1 MIECESLKIG
11 LLGIPNMLK
20 KSFFYSFLILLCS
33 GIIQHA
39 AAKQF
44 LPDAPKI
51 NAKAWIIV
59 DADTGYVIAEN
70 NADETLPPASLAKMM
85 TTYITSNEIKEN
97 RLKEDD
103 LVLISDNA
111 WELGG
116 AKTDGS
122 TMFLSPR
129 SRVSVIDLMHGVI
142 IQSGNDAAIALAE
155 HISGGETAFAD
166 NMNFQ
171 AEQLGMTNTYYAN
184 STGLPAEGMV
194 TTARDLTV
202 IARAIINEHPQY
214 YSIYSKKYFSH
225 NNINQP
231 NRNRLLW
238 RDSSIDGLKTG
249 HTQEAGYCLVA
260 SSKRRGMRLISAV
273 LGAKSDESRARESQK
288 LFSYGFRHFETKKVY
303 STGEIIKENAAL
315 WYGEEDFLNLTVA
328 EDITLTYPR
337 GERKNLAAEII
348 VDNEIKAPI
357 TAGQVLGS
365 LEVTLDGKS
374 MVNVP
379 LVAEKD
385 IPQAGLLS
393 RIFDWILLFF
403 TQLIS

>member
-1 MIECESLKIG
+1 MVLF
-11 LLGIPNMLK
+11 GIPTMLN
-20 KSFFYSFLILLCS
+20 KSFSLSLLILLCTLVNPF
-33 GIIQHA
+33 A

-44 LPDAPKI
+44 LPDAPSVD
-51 NAKAWIIV
+51 AKAWILV
-59 DADTGYVIAEN
+59 DADTGYVIAEQ

-85 TTYITSNEIKEN
+85 TTYITSKEIAEN

-103 LVLISDNA
+103 LVVISDNA

-129 SRVSVIDLMHGVI
+129 SKVPVIDLMRGVI
-142 IQSGNDAAIALAE
+142 IQSGNDAAISLAE
-155 HISGGETAFAD
+155 HISGGETAFSD

-171 AEQLGMTNTYYAN
+171 AELMGMTNTYYMNA
-184 STGLPAEGMV
+184 TGLPAEGMV
-194 TTARDLTV
+194 TSARDLT
-202 IARAIINEHPQY
+202 ILAKAIINEHPDY
-214 YSIYSKKYFSH
+214 YSIYSEKYFSH

-249 HTQEAGYCLVA
+249 HTKEAGYCLVA

-273 LGAKSDESRARESQK
+273 LGAKSDDSRARESQK
-288 LFSYGFRHFETKKVY
+288 LFSYGFRHFETKKIY
-303 STGEIIKENAAL
+303 SAGELIKENAAL
-315 WYGEEDFLNLTVA
+315 WYGEEDFLNLTV
-328 EDITLTYPR
+328 ENDITLTYPK
-337 GERKNLAAEII
+337 GEKKNLSAQIT
-348 VDNEIKAPI
+348 VDNEISAPI

-365 LEVTLDGKS
+365 LEVTLDGKIMTQVS
-374 MVNVP
+374 

-385 IPQAGLLS
+385 IAEAGFFS
-393 RIFDWILLFF
+393 RFFDWILLFF
-403 TQLIS
+403 TQLLS

>member
-1 MIECESLKIG
+1 MVLF
-11 LLGIPNMLK
+11 GIPTMLN
-20 KSFFYSFLILLCS
+20 KSFSLSLFILLCTLANPF
-33 GIIQHA
+33 A

-51 NAKAWIIV
+51 DAKAWILV
-59 DADTGYVIAEN
+59 DADTGYVIAEQ

-85 TTYITSNEIKEN
+85 TTYIASKEISEN
-97 RLKEDD
+97 RLKADD

-129 SRVSVIDLMHGVI
+129 SKVPVIDLIRGVI
-142 IQSGNDAAIALAE
+142 IQSGNDAAISLAE
-155 HISGGETAFAD
+155 HISGGETAFSD

-171 AEQLGMTNTYYAN
+171 AELMGMTNTYYMNA
-184 STGLPAEGMV
+184 TGLPAEGMV
-194 TTARDLTV
+194 TSARDLT
-202 IARAIINEHPQY
+202 ILAKAIINEHPEY
-214 YSIYSKKYFSH
+214 YSIYSEKYFSH

-249 HTQEAGYCLVA
+249 HTEEAGYCLVA

-273 LGAKSDESRARESQK
+273 LGAKSDDSRARESQK
-288 LFSYGFRHFETKKVY
+288 LFSYGFRHFETKKIY
-303 STGEIIKENAAL
+303 SAGELIKENAAL
-315 WYGEEDFLNLTVA
+315 WYGEEDFLNLTV
-328 EDITLTYPR
+328 ENDITLTYPK
-337 GERKNLAAEII
+337 GDKKNLSAQIT
-348 VDNEIKAPI
+348 VDNEISAPI
-357 TAGQVLGS
+357 TAGQILGS
-365 LEVTLDGKS
+365 LEITLDGKT
-374 MVNVP
+374 MTQVP

-385 IPQAGLLS
+385 IAEAGFFS
-393 RIFDWILLFF
+393 RFFDWILLFF
-403 TQLIS
+403 TQLLS

>member
-1 MIECESLKIG
+1 MSK
-11 LLGIPNMLK
+11 NW
-20 KSFFYSFLILLCS
+20 FLYVATILLFS
-33 GIIQHA
+33 GANQLA
-39 AAKQF
+39 TAKQF
-44 LPDAPKI
+44 LPDPPQI
-51 NAKAWIIV
+51 DAKAWILI
-59 DADTGYVIAEN
+59 DAQTGYVIAEH
-70 NADETLPPASLAKMM
+70 NADEGLPPASLAKMM
-85 TTYITSNEIKEN
+85 TTYITSKEIKEN

-111 WELGG
+111 WKLGG

-129 SRVSVIDLMHGVI
+129 SKVPVLDLMHGVI

-166 NMNFQ
+166 NMNYH
-171 AEQLGMTNTYYAN
+171 AELLGMTNTYYAN
-184 STGLPAEGMV
+184 ATGLPAEGMV
-194 TTARDLTV
+194 TSARDLTI
-202 IARAIINEHPQY
+202 IARAIINEHSDY

-249 HTQEAGYCLVA
+249 HTKEAGYCLVS
-260 SSKRRGMRLISAV
+260 SSKRRGTRLISAV

-288 LFSYGFRHFETKKVY
+288 LFSYGFRHFDTKKIY
-303 STGEIIKENAAL
+303 STGEIIKENAPL
-315 WYGEEDFLNLTVA
+315 WYGKEDFVNLTIA
-328 EDITLTYPR
+328 DDITLTFPK
-337 GERKNLAAEII
+337 GEQKNLSAQITI
-348 VDNEIKAPI
+348 DNEIKAPI
-357 TAGQVLGS
+357 TAGQKLGR
-365 LEVTLDGKS
+365 LEISLDGKN
-374 MVNVP
+374 MVDVP

-385 IPQAGLLS
+385 IPQAGLFARL
-393 RIFDWILLFF
+393 FDWILLFV

>member
-1 MIECESLKIG
+1 
-11 LLGIPNMLK
+11 MLK
-20 KSFFYSFLILLCS
+20 KSFLYSFVILLFS
-33 GIIQHA
+33 GLAHHA
-39 AAKQF
+39 LAKQF

-51 NAKAWIIV
+51 NAKAWILV
-59 DADTGYVIAEN
+59 DADTGYIIAEN

-85 TTYITSNEIKEN
+85 TTYITSKEIEEN

-129 SRVSVIDLMHGVI
+129 SKVPVIDLMRGVI

-155 HISGGETAFAD
+155 HINGGETAFAD

-171 AEQLGMTNTYYAN
+171 AELLGMTNTYYAN

-194 TTARDLTV
+194 TTARDLTQL
-202 IARAIINEHPQY
+202 AKAIINEHPKY
-214 YSIYSKKYFSH
+214 YSIYSEKYFSH

-249 HTQEAGYCLVA
+249 HTEEAGYCLVA

-273 LGAKSDESRARESQK
+273 LGANSDESRARESQK
-288 LFSYGFRHFETKKVY
+288 LFSYGFRHFETKKIYTV
-303 STGEIIKENAAL
+303 GEIIKENAAL
-315 WYGEEDFLNLTVA
+315 WYGAEDFLNLTIADDV
-328 EDITLTYPR
+328 TLTYPR
-337 GERKNLAAEII
+337 GEKKNLAAEIT
-348 VDNEIKAPI
+348 VNNEIKAPI

-374 MVNVP
+374 LISVP

-385 IPQAGLLS
+385 IAEAGFLS

>member
-1 MIECESLKIG
+1 MVLF
-11 LLGIPNMLK
+11 GIPTMLN
-20 KSFFYSFLILLCS
+20 KSLSFSLLILLCTL
-33 GIIQHA
+33 INPFA

-51 NAKAWIIV
+51 DAKAWILV
-59 DADTGYVIAEN
+59 DADTGYVIAEQ

-85 TTYITSNEIKEN
+85 TTYIASKEIAEN

-129 SRVSVIDLMHGVI
+129 SKVPVIDLMRGVI
-142 IQSGNDAAIALAE
+142 IQSGNDAAISLAE

-171 AEQLGMTNTYYAN
+171 AEQMGMTNTYFMNA
-184 STGLPAEGMV
+184 TGLPAEGMV
-194 TTARDLTV
+194 STARDLT
-202 IARAIINEHPQY
+202 ILAKAIINEHPAHY
-214 YSIYSKKYFSH
+214 IIYSEKYFSH

-249 HTQEAGYCLVA
+249 HTEEAGYCLVS

-273 LGAKSDESRARESQK
+273 LGAKSDDSRARESQK
-288 LFSYGFRHFETKKVY
+288 LFSYGFRHFETKKIY
-303 STGEIIKENAAL
+303 SAGEIIKENAAL
-315 WYGEEDFLNLTVA
+315 WYGEEDFLNLTV
-328 EDITLTYPR
+328 ENDITLTYPK
-337 GERKNLAAEII
+337 GEKRNLSAQIT
-348 VDNEIKAPI
+348 VDNEISAPI
-357 TAGQVLGS
+357 TAGQILGN
-365 LEVTLDGKS
+365 LEVTLDGKI
-374 MVNVP
+374 MTQVP

-385 IPQAGLLS
+385 IAEAGFFS
-393 RIFDWILLFF
+393 RFFDWILLFF
-403 TQLIS
+403 TQLLS

>member
-1 MIECESLKIG
+1 
-11 LLGIPNMLK
+11 MLK
-20 KSFFYSFLILLCS
+20 KSFLYSFLIILFS
-33 GIIQHA
+33 GLAHHA

-51 NAKAWIIV
+51 NAKAWILI

-70 NADETLPPASLAKMM
+70 NSDETLPPASLAKMM
-85 TTYITSNEIKEN
+85 TTYITSKEIEEN

-129 SRVSVIDLMHGVI
+129 SKVPVIDLMRGVI

-155 HISGGETAFAD
+155 HINGGETAFAD

-171 AEQLGMTNTYYAN
+171 AELLGMTNTYYAN

-194 TTARDLTV
+194 TTARDLTQL
-202 IARAIINEHPQY
+202 AKAIINEHPQY
-214 YSIYSKKYFSH
+214 YSIYSEKYFSH

-249 HTQEAGYCLVA
+249 HTEEAGYCLVA

-288 LFSYGFRHFETKKVY
+288 LFSYGFRHFETKQIYTV
-303 STGEIIKENAAL
+303 GEIIKENAAL
-315 WYGEEDFLNLTVA
+315 WYGAEDFLNLTIADDV
-328 EDITLTYPR
+328 TLTYPR
-337 GERKNLAAEII
+337 GEKKNLAAEIT

-374 MVNVP
+374 LISVP
-379 LVAEKD
+379 LIAEKD
-385 IPQAGLLS
+385 IAEAGFLS

>member
-1 MIECESLKIG
+1 
-11 LLGIPNMLK
+11 MLK
-20 KSFFYSFLILLCS
+20 KSFLYSFLIILFS
-33 GIIQHA
+33 GLAHHA

-51 NAKAWIIV
+51 NAKAWILI

-85 TTYITSNEIKEN
+85 TTYITSKEIEKN

-129 SRVSVIDLMHGVI
+129 SKVPVIDLMRGVI

-155 HISGGETAFAD
+155 HINGGETAFAD

-171 AEQLGMTNTYYAN
+171 AELLGMTNTYYAN
-184 STGLPAEGMV
+184 STGLPAKGMV
-194 TTARDLTV
+194 TTARDLTQL
-202 IARAIINEHPQY
+202 AKAIINEHPKY
-214 YSIYSKKYFSH
+214 YSIYSEKYFSH

-249 HTQEAGYCLVA
+249 HTEEAGYCLVA

-288 LFSYGFRHFETKKVY
+288 LFSYGFRHFETKQIYTV
-303 STGEIIKENAAL
+303 GEIVKENAAL
-315 WYGEEDFLNLTVA
+315 WYGAEDFLNLTIADDV
-328 EDITLTYPR
+328 TLTYPR
-337 GERKNLAAEII
+337 GEKKNLVAEIT

-374 MVNVP
+374 LISVP

-385 IPQAGLLS
+385 IAEAGFLS

>member
-1 MIECESLKIG
+1 
-11 LLGIPNMLK
+11 MLK
-20 KSFFYSFLILLCS
+20 KSFLYSFLIILFS
-33 GIIQHA
+33 GLAHHA

-51 NAKAWIIV
+51 NAKAWILI

-85 TTYITSNEIKEN
+85 TTYITSKEIEEN

-129 SRVSVIDLMHGVI
+129 SKVPVIDLMRGVI

-155 HISGGETAFAD
+155 HINGGETAFAD

-171 AEQLGMTNTYYAN
+171 AELLGMTNTYYAN
-184 STGLPAEGMV
+184 STGLPAKGMV
-194 TTARDLTV
+194 TTARDLTQL
-202 IARAIINEHPQY
+202 AKAIINEHPKY
-214 YSIYSKKYFSH
+214 YSIYSEKYFSH

-249 HTQEAGYCLVA
+249 HTEEAGYCLVA

-288 LFSYGFRHFETKKVY
+288 LFSYGFRHFETKQIYTV
-303 STGEIIKENAAL
+303 GEIIKENAAL
-315 WYGEEDFLNLTVA
+315 WYGAEDFLNLTIADDV
-328 EDITLTYPR
+328 TLTYPR
-337 GERKNLAAEII
+337 GEKKNLAAEIT

-365 LEVTLDGKS
+365 LEVSLNGKS
-374 MVNVP
+374 LISVP

-385 IPQAGLLS
+385 IAEAGFLS
-393 RIFDWILLFF
+393 KIFDWILLFF